1 MSIANSVLAEY
12 LFSGLTSKTS
22 HKTMLSAIRKCID
35 ADNGSLVYFPEISI
49 LYTFEDGSVAV
60 VNGAGASSYDSV
72 DEAIPA
78 LCREEDACTLQPPPT
93 IPYHPAR
100 FRP

>member
-12 LFSGLTSKTS
+12 LFSGPTPESS

-35 ADNGSLVYFPEISI
+35 ADNGRLVYFPEISI
-49 LYTFEDGSVAV
+49 IYTFEDGSVAV
-60 VNGAGASSYDSV
+60 VNGAGSSSYDSI

-78 LCREEDACTLQPPPT
+78 LCREEEV
-93 IPYHPAR
+93 
-100 FRP
+100 

>member
-1 MSIANSVLAEY
+1 MSIANDIVAEY
-12 LFSGLTSKTS
+12 FFSGPTPEHS

-49 LYTFEDGSVAV
+49 LYTFEDGSVVV
-60 VNGAGASSYDSV
+60 VNGAGVSPCDSI

-78 LCREEDACTLQPPPT
+78 LRQEEGT
-93 IPYHPAR
+93 
-100 FRP
+100 